1 MRKKLFDG
9 ARDAEI
15 LVIRYEEACLQGGS
29 SDHDFGGSGPGDRD
43 EPIDQ
48 GNY

>member
-1 MRKKLFDG
+1 MRKKLFYE
-9 ARDAEI
+9 APDAVVLI
-15 LVIRYEEACLQGGS
+15 IRYEEAFLQGAS

-43 EPIDQ
+43 EPVDQ